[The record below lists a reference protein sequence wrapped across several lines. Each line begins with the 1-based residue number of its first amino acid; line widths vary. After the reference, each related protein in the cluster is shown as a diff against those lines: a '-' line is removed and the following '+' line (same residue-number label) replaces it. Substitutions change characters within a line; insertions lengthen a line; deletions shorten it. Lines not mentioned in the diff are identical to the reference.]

1 MSLRINH
8 NIASLNGQRNMV
20 KNDAAVSSSLEKL
33 SSGLKI
39 NRAADNAA
47 GLVISE
53 QMRAQLGGIQ
63 QAMNNTEQ
71 AVTMVQ
77 TAEGALDEMNTLLSK
92 VKSLALH
99 ALNTGVSDLAQ
110 RTADNAEYQNILSS
124 VDRIVAQTRFAGQ
137 TLLNGNFSTG
147 GTAGPARFQI
157 GEQGTDFVTL
167 SIQNVDTTALSMTAT
182 SVLTSAGATS
192 VLTQVSAAIGTVT
205 NLRGTLGAFQSNTL
219 ETGLRS
225 LSVTHENLTA
235 AESVI
240 RDVDFAEESAVF
252 TKNQILVQS
261 ATAMLAQANQLPQ
274 SVLKLLG

>member
-8 NIASLNGQRNMV
+8 NIASLNGHRNMV
-20 KNDAAVSSSLEKL
+20 KNDAAVSRSLEKL

-53 QMRAQLGGIQ
+53 QMRAQLGGIM

-99 ALNTGVSDLAQ
+99 AVNSGVSDAAQ
-110 RTADNAEYQNILSS
+110 RDADNSEFQNITSS
-124 VDRIVAQTRFAGQ
+124 IERIANQTRFAGQ
-137 TLLNGNFSTG
+137 TLLSGSFETNG
-147 GTAGPARFQI
+147 ALFQV
-157 GEQGTDFVTL
+157 GEQGGDNVSVKISAVTVN
-167 SIQNVDTTALSMTAT
+167 SLSM
-182 SVLTSAGATS
+182 AGGIISTVAAASNMLST
-192 VLTQVSAAIGTVT
+192 VSAAINTVT
-205 NLRGTLGAFQSNTL
+205 NIRGTLGAFQSNTL

-240 RDVDFAEESAVF
+240 RDVDFAAESAVF

>member
-8 NIASLNGQRNMV
+8 NIASLNGHRNMV
-20 KNDAAVSSSLEKL
+20 KNDAAVSKSLEKL

-53 QMRAQLGGIQ
+53 QMRAQLNGIK

-99 ALNTGVSDLAQ
+99 AMNSGVSDASQ
-110 RTADNAEYQNILSS
+110 RSADNAEFQNILSS
-124 VDRIVAQTRFAGQ
+124 VDRIVGQTRFAGQ
-137 TLLNGNFSTG
+137 ALLDGTFST
-147 GTAGPARFQI
+147 AAALFQV
-157 GEQGTDFVTL
+157 GEQGGDQV
-167 SIQNVDTTALSMTAT
+167 SITIGSIGTTALSFTGAT
-182 SVLTSAGATS
+182 VLTAGSATDTLS
-192 VLTQVSAAIGTVT
+192 IVSAAINTVT
-205 NLRGTLGAFQSNTL
+205 NLRGLLGAFQANTL

-274 SVLKLLG
+274 NVLKLLG